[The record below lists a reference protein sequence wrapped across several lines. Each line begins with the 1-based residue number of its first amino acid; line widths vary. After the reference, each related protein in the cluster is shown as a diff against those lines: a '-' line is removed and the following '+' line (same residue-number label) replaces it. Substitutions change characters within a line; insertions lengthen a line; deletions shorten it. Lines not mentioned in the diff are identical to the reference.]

1 MADDAAGRLALRQ
14 RPAMWACCELGKI
27 SRRRSGL
34 SRLRAGGDDP
44 WRLRLRQGI
53 PRRTLPA
60 RVPDPAHRPHQPTAH
75 PQLHPREG
83 VGVAEVVLMA
93 SIEFMSVEILLRAR
107 LLFSL
112 PPCGGRVRV

>member
-1 MADDAAGRLALRQ
+1 EQRFQSADRKEPGDPASAGQELDGIGSGLADDAAGRLALRQ

-53 PRRTLPA
+53 PCRTLFA
-60 RVPDPAHRPHQPTAH
+60 GIADPAHRADQPAIDLE
-75 PQLHPREG
+75 LHRRKG
-83 VGVAEVVLMA
+83 TGSTEVVLR
-93 SIEFMSVEILLRAR
+93 E
-107 LLFSL
+107 
-112 PPCGGRVRV
+112 